1 MSSLDQ
7 DDADKQLQ
15 QAVPWV
21 SDPDNQEQRDEQTRR
36 LQEDVVEAA
45 KRLER
50 ESVLL
55 PSQPSADLQ
64 TVVTFRVPVARVPA
78 SQVRKEEVS
87 PEERARQIWADLKP
101 QFISP
106 QEKAGT
112 RRLVMAAGLLS
123 AMAVSAIAATI
134 VVNIVHLPT
143 ISTELAGEPR
153 APKGDSHAAASLGD
167 LAKFSEAQAKMT
179 RPDEPAVPP
188 ESLLASA
195 PPNDIAAP
203 KYPDP
208 VNPQPA
214 KVEPVRPEI
223 VALAPSPLAAVNAVP
238 EPRPAAVPLQPAAV
252 PLQPAAVPL
261 QPGAVPPQSTAVPP
275 QPAAVPLQPA
285 AVPLQPAA
293 APLQPAAVPPQ
304 ASPLPQDEAASLL
317 KRGQDLLAA
326 GDIASARLMLTL
338 VAEAGNAEACVI
350 LAGTF
355 DPTVLAKLRA
365 VGVQGDPAKA
375 RAWYARAAELGSFEA
390 RQRLQALR

>member
-50 ESVLL
+50 ESVVI

-64 TVVTFRVPVARVPA
+64 TVVSFRVPVARVPA
-78 SQVRKEEVS
+78 SQVRKDEVS
-87 PEERARQIWADLKP
+87 PEDRARQIWADLKP

-134 VVNIVHLPT
+134 VVNFVHLPT
-143 ISTELAGEPR
+143 VSADLAGEER

-167 LAKFSEAQAKMT
+167 LAQFSEAQAKMT
-179 RPDEPAVPP
+179 HTDEPTVPMP
-188 ESLLASA
+188 AEALLASA
-195 PPNDIAAP
+195 LPNDNAAP
-203 KYPDP
+203 KYPAP
-208 VNPQPA
+208 VTPQSA
-214 KVEPVRPEI
+214 KVAPAPPEI
-223 VALAPSPLAAVNAVP
+223 AAAAPSPLPTVNVVP

-252 PLQPAAVPL
+252 PLQPAA
-261 QPGAVPPQSTAVPP
+261 APPQS
-275 QPAAVPLQPA
+275 AAAPLQPA
-285 AVPLQPAA
+285 AS
-293 APLQPAAVPPQ
+293 PLQPAAVPPQ

>member
-64 TVVTFRVPVARVPA
+64 TVVSFRVPVARVPA
-78 SQVRKEEVS
+78 SQVRKDELS
-87 PEERARQIWADLKP
+87 PEDRARKIWADLKP

-106 QEKAGT
+106 QERAGT

-134 VVNIVHLPT
+134 VVNFVHLPT
-143 ISTELAGEPR
+143 VSADLAGEER
-153 APKGDSHAAASLGD
+153 APKGDSRAAVSLGD

-179 RPDEPAVPP
+179 HTEEPVVPVP
-188 ESLLASA
+188 AETLLASA
-195 PPNDIAAP
+195 LPNDNAAP
-203 KYPDP
+203 KYPAP
-208 VNPQPA
+208 MSPQPA
-214 KVEPVRPEI
+214 KVEPARPEI
-223 VALAPSPLAAVNAVP
+223 AAVAPSPAPTVNAVP
-238 EPRPAAVPLQPAAV
+238 EPRP
-252 PLQPAAVPL
+252 
-261 QPGAVPPQSTAVPP
+261 VPPLP
-275 QPAAVPLQPA
+275 Q
-285 AVPLQPAA
+285 A
-293 APLQPAAVPPQ
+293 APLAQASPPPQ

>member
-21 SDPDNQEQRDEQTRR
+21 SDPDNREQLDEQTRR

-64 TVVTFRVPVARVPA
+64 TVVSFRVPVARVPA
-78 SQVRKEEVS
+78 SQVRKDEVS
-87 PEERARQIWADLKP
+87 PEDRARQIWADLKP

-106 QEKAGT
+106 EERAGT

-134 VVNIVHLPT
+134 VVNFVHLPT
-143 ISTELAGEPR
+143 VSADLAGEER

-167 LAKFSEAQAKMT
+167 LVQFSEAQAKMT
-179 RPDEPAVPP
+179 HPDEPAVPP
-188 ESLLASA
+188 ETLLASA

-214 KVEPVRPEI
+214 KVEPARPEI
-223 VALAPSPLAAVNAVP
+223 AAQAPSSVPISPVPISPVPTVNAVP
-238 EPRPAAVPLQPAAV
+238 EPRPASPLAQASP
-252 PLQPAAVPL
+252 
-261 QPGAVPPQSTAVPP
+261 
-275 QPAAVPLQPA
+275 
-285 AVPLQPAA
+285 
-293 APLQPAAVPPQ
+293 PPQ
-304 ASPLPQDEAASLL
+304 ASPLPQDEVASLL

-355 DPTVLAKLRA
+355 DPAVLAKLRA

>member
-64 TVVTFRVPVARVPA
+64 TVVSFRVPVARVPA
-78 SQVRKEEVS
+78 SQVHKDEAN
-87 PEERARQIWADLKP
+87 PEDRARKIWAELKP

-106 QEKAGT
+106 EERAGT

-134 VVNIVHLPT
+134 VVNFVHLPT
-143 ISTELAGEPR
+143 VSADLAGEER
-153 APKGDSHAAASLGD
+153 APKGDSRAAVSLGD

-179 RPDEPAVPP
+179 HTEEPAVPVP
-188 ESLLASA
+188 AEALLASA
-195 PPNDIAAP
+195 LPNDNAAP
-203 KYPDP
+203 KYPAP
-208 VNPQPA
+208 MSPQPA
-214 KVEPVRPEI
+214 KVEPARPEI
-223 VALAPSPLAAVNAVP
+223 AAVAPSPAPTVNAVP
-238 EPRPAAVPLQPAAV
+238 EPRP
-252 PLQPAAVPL
+252 
-261 QPGAVPPQSTAVPP
+261 VPPPP
-275 QPAAVPLQPA
+275 LASPLPQ
-285 AVPLQPAA
+285 A
-293 APLQPAAVPPQ
+293 APLAQASPPPQ
-304 ASPLPQDEAASLL
+304 ASPLPPDEAASLL

-355 DPTVLAKLRA
+355 DPAVLAKLRA